1 MKDNILDKLKRFF
14 KDEWKF
20 LIVLLITFIL
30 CTYPV
35 DYYIITGGGVISA
48 TDRVKVEG
56 AKKKKGSFSLTYV
69 SELKG
74 TLSTYLLSYIIPSY
88 ERESISEYTYND
100 SESTEDI
107 DFRNE
112 LMLNNANNNAIFVA
126 YTEAGKKIKEI
137 NNGLYVYYIDEKAD
151 TNLKIGDKI
160 LEIDENKIN
169 KFEELKE
176 YINKLDNNSEIS
188 ILVERKNKEYTKTV
202 KIFEEKEEKYIGI
215 SLINDIS
222 YEVSPKVDIKFK
234 KSEGGP
240 SGGFMMALEIYSQ
253 LINKDIT
260 KGKKIAGTGTI
271 NEKGTI
277 GEIDGIKYKLKGAVK
292 NKCSVFIAPT
302 GDNYKEAVKEKE
314 KNGYKIK
321 IIEAK
326 NFKQVIKELEK
337 I

>member
-160 LEIDENKIN
+160 LEIDGNKIN

>member
-1 MKDNILDKLKRFF
+1 MIDNILDKLKNFF

-100 SESTEDI
+100 NESTEDI

-112 LMLNNANNNAIFVA
+112 LMLNNANNNAILVA

-160 LEIDENKIN
+160 LEIDGNKIN

-176 YINKLDNNSEIS
+176 YVNKLDNNSEIS
-188 ILVERKNKEYTKTV
+188 ILVERKNKEYTKTA

-271 NEKGTI
+271 DEKGKI

-292 NKCSVFIAPT
+292 NKCTIFIAPT

-314 KNGYKIK
+314 KHGYKIK

-326 NFKQVIKELEK
+326 NFKQVIKELKK